1 MLRTHTCGEL
11 RSNQLG
17 TEVVLCGWVDRIR
30 DHKGVIFIDLR
41 DRWGRTQV
49 VIGPESPA
57 GTLEAAKVVR
67 PEWVIRVRGAVG
79 ARPAGTTNPKLV
91 TGEIEVVCRE
101 LDVLNEAETP
111 VFQPGATEL
120 PGEEVRLQHRWLDLR
135 RPAMQENMFLRSRMV
150 KIMRD
155 HFDVL
160 GFIDV
165 ETPMLGRSTP
175 EGARRPVCDDCSLLD
190 LCPRVGVK
198 VPGSR

>member
-1 MLRTHTCGEL
+1 MHLCFEPIPAVNFA
-11 RSNQLG
+11 RSQLG
-17 TEVVLCGWVDRIR
+17 AEVVLCGWVDRIR

-91 TGEIEVVCRE
+91 TGEVEVVCRE

-111 VFQPGATEL
+111 VFQPGRHGTS
-120 PGEEVRLQHRWLDLR
+120 R
-135 RPAMQENMFLRSRMV
+135 RGGPPPAPLARPP
-150 KIMRD
+150 
-155 HFDVL
+155 DVPRCRR
-160 GFIDV
+160 
-165 ETPMLGRSTP
+165 TYSC
-175 EGARRPVCDDCSLLD
+175 GA
-190 LCPRVGVK
+190 GW
-198 VPGSR
+198 